1 MSNDLTERGSSP
13 RPPRVRKRNN
23 RYAFDL
29 EKVAADQEIMDT
41 VYNRSFKQILRMREP
56 EREFL
61 EDDRLFFQERLEFAK
76 EMMERDHQHS
86 DARLKEYLLWKAK
99 IAVIDL
105 MLSDDIQ
112 RTIRV
117 ASEKGQSPAEADAPL
132 DPAD

>member
-29 EKVAADQEIMDT
+29 EKVAADEANMAT
-41 VYNRSFKQILRMREP
+41 VHNLSFKQILRMREP
-56 EREFL
+56 EREFS
-61 EDDRLFFQERLEFAK
+61 EDVRLFFQERLERAK

-86 DARLKEYLLWKAK
+86 GGWLKEYLLWKAK

>member
-29 EKVAADQEIMDT
+29 EKVADDEEIMDT
-41 VYNRSFKQILRMREP
+41 VYNRSFKQILRMRDP

-61 EDDRLFFQERLEFAK
+61 EDDRLFFQERLESAK
-76 EMMERDHQHS
+76 EMMECDHEHS

-105 MLSDDIQ
+105 MFSDDIQ